1 MGLFS
6 SKKKTVVGTSVVRVI
21 EDDLL
26 PDSIKTGVTRAIF
39 QNGDLPDHIMEELT
53 GSIGLKADRMYEY
66 AKRSYVHGLPSG
78 QIVAASVG
86 TVEVGAVLA
95 TLEGRQVQVDY
106 SQLGPPNSLHIGWM
120 QAIAQF
126 GYNTVTNEL
135 VGLKAPGGL
144 PVYLDDMVVVV
155 PKAELGQ
162 YSESALEQLGVS
174 PLAGASPSRPG
185 LSPGLLNSVTGFT
198 PVEAST
204 TATEDYVRIRG
215 VWESQSAPD
224 MEGIVKKTLNT
235 VEKTI
240 PLVDAYGLANEDY
253 FHVRYLVDGV
263 PKYWMYRVGSGT
275 HPSLDALIG
284 TKPKTNGSFFPFAY
298 FRYDKK
304 SETADKTTAAYKTS
318 RKLVKYLGM
327 DYDEVAAAIDENPD
341 IKDVQQAMLIMAVP
355 ANSKDQLECRYLFS
369 FFENLHYSRGNQYKS
384 PTAGAIAQFQWG
396 DSTFLASTIVIQ
408 DKRFKLSLSNR
419 GVFKKKV
426 VGSIGA
432 IGTYTS
438 GMSTETRRQ
447 EYTDQETGQV
457 SYKNIPYKYH
467 YYRHQITE
475 SLYEELLVVDLQLR
489 YYIIDGHYTTGD
501 ETDDILLIPID
512 RSITDSYSIPDREK
526 LYSRSLHFVFNS
538 VQIIKVK
545 WYQRGLFKAL
555 IVVVAIVI
563 TILSWGTA
571 GPMVAAFTAAT
582 GVAVTSAVLMMVIN
596 LIGGFLLGQV
606 FKLFVKLVGIDLA
619 LIIAIVAATYGAYQA
634 IDAGSV
640 AGAPWAQELIQLST
654 GLSKGISDN
663 LQDMM
668 KDLVG
673 DYQQLSVMKDD
684 FAKELERTSKLLDSN
699 NHLSPFV
706 IFGESPNDFYNRT
719 IHSGNIGMNGI
730 SAISSYVDIALRL
743 PKLDETIG
751 ENTYGSI

>member
-39 QNGDLPDHIMEELT
+39 QNGDLPDHIMEELV

-95 TLEGRQVQVDY
+95 TLEGRPVQVDY

-240 PLVDAYGLANEDY
+240 PLVDTYGLANEDY

-263 PKYWMYRVGSGT
+263 PKYWMYLVGSGT

-284 TKPKTNGSFFPFAY
+284 TKPETNGSFFPFAY

-369 FFENLHYSRGNQYKS
+369 FFENLHYSKGNQYKS
-384 PTAGAIAQFQWG
+384 PTAGAIAQFQRG
-396 DSTFLASTIVIQ
+396 DSTFLVSTIVIQ

-438 GMSTETRRQ
+438 GISTETRRQ

-457 SYKNIPYKYH
+457 SYEDIPYKYH
-467 YYRHQITE
+467 YYRRQITE
-475 SLYEELLVVDLQLR
+475 SLYEELLVVGLQLR

-545 WYQRGLFKAL
+545 WYQRGLFKAIIT
-555 IVVVAIVI
+555 IVGIVI
-563 TILSWGTA
+563 AVISMQPEIAAAVLA
-571 GPMVAAFTAAT
+571 G
-582 GVAVTSAVLMMVIN
+582 TSAAYLTLALIIIEHLVIGLVL
-596 LIGGFLLGQV
+596 GAA

-619 LIIAIVAATYGAYQA
+619 FIVALIAAAYGMAQA
-634 IDAGSV
+634 LEAGSV
-640 AGAPWAQELIQLST
+640 AGAPWAQELLQVSS
-654 GLSKGISDN
+654 GLSKAIGEN
-663 LQDMM
+663 LKDMFGDLLGEFQTFDLL
-668 KDLVG
+668 KDEAT
-673 DYQQLSVMKDD
+673 K
-684 FAKELERTSKLLDSN
+684 KLEAANDLLN
-699 NHLSPFV
+699 TKNYLSPFV
-706 IFGESPNDFYNRT
+706 IFGESPDDFYNRT
-719 IHSGNIGMNGI
+719 VHSGNIGMNCI
-730 SAISSYVDIALRL
+730 SAISSYVYIALRL
-743 PKLDETIG
+743 PKLNDALG
-751 ENTYGSI
+751 E

>member
-1 MGLFS
+1 MGVFS

-21 EDDLL
+21 EDELL

-66 AKRSYVHGLPSG
+66 AKRSYIHGLPSG
-78 QIVAASVG
+78 QFVAASVG

-185 LSPGLLNSVTGFT
+185 LSPDLLNSVTGFT
-198 PVEAST
+198 PVEASM

-224 MEGIVKKTLNT
+224 GEGIVKKTLNT

-369 FFENLHYSRGNQYKS
+369 FFENLYYSRSNQYKS

-408 DKRFKLSLSNR
+408 DKRFKLSLNNR

-438 GMSTETRRQ
+438 GISTETRRQ
-447 EYTDQETGQV
+447 KYTDQETGQV
-457 SYKNIPYKYH
+457 SYINIPYKYH

-512 RSITDSYSIPDREK
+512 RSIMDSYSIPDREK

-538 VQIIKVK
+538 VQIVKVK
-545 WYQRGLFKAL
+545 WYQRGVFKA
-555 IVVVAIVI
+555 IITIVAIVI
-563 TILSWGTA
+563 AVISLQPA
-571 GPMVAAFTAAT
+571 ITAAVLA
-582 GVAVTSAVLMMVIN
+582 GTSAAYLTLALIIIEQLVIGLVL
-596 LIGGFLLGQV
+596 GAA
-606 FKLFVKLVGIDLA
+606 FKLFVKLIGIDLA
-619 LIIAIVAATYGAYQA
+619 FIIAIVAAIYGAYQA
-634 IDAGSV
+634 IEAGSV
-640 AGAPWAQELIQLST
+640 AGAPWAQELLQLSA
-654 GLSKGISDN
+654 GLTKGVSDN

-684 FAKELERTSKLLDSN
+684 FAKEMERTSKLLDSN

-719 IHSGNIGMNGI
+719 VHSGNIGMNGI

-743 PKLDETIG
+743 PKLNDTLG
-751 ENTYGSI
+751 E

>member
-1 MGLFS
+1 M
-6 SKKKTVVGTSVVRVI
+6 VRAI

-26 PDSIKTGVTRAIF
+26 PDAIKTGVTRAIF

-86 TVEVGAVLA
+86 TAEVGAVLA
-95 TLEGRQVQVDY
+95 ALEGQQVQVDY
-106 SQLGPPNSLHIGWM
+106 SHLGPPNSLHIGWM
-120 QAIAQF
+120 QTIAQF
-126 GYNTVTNEL
+126 GYNTITNEL

-215 VWESQSAPD
+215 VWESQSEPD

-284 TKPKTNGSFFPFAY
+284 TKPETNGSFFPFAY
-298 FRYDKK
+298 FRFDKK
-304 SETADKTTAAYKTS
+304 SEIADTTTAAYKTS
-318 RKLVKYLGM
+318 KKLVKYLGM

-396 DSTFLASTIVIQ
+396 DSTFLVSTIVIQ

-419 GVFKKKV
+419 GIFKKKV
-426 VGSIGA
+426 AGSIGA
-432 IGTYTS
+432 KGTYTS

-457 SYKNIPYKYH
+457 SYEAIPYKYH

-475 SLYEELLVVDLQLR
+475 SLYEEILVVDLQLR

-545 WYQRGLFKAL
+545 WYQTGLFKAIIT
-555 IVVVAIVI
+555 IVGIVI
-563 TILSWGTA
+563 AVVSMQPEIAAAVLA
-571 GPMVAAFTAAT
+571 G
-582 GVAVTSAVLMMVIN
+582 TSAAYLTLALIIIEKLVIGLVL
-596 LIGGFLLGQV
+596 GAA

-619 LIIAIVAATYGAYQA
+619 FIIAIVAATYGAYQA

-684 FAKELERTSKLLDSN
+684 FAKEMERTSKLLDSN

-719 IHSGNIGMNGI
+719 VHSGNIGMNGI
-730 SAISSYVDIALRL
+730 SAISNYVNVSLKL
-743 PKLDETIG
+743 PEFYETIG
-751 ENTYGSI
+751 T

>member
-39 QNGDLPDHIMEELT
+39 QNGNLPDHIMEELT

-66 AKRSYVHGLPSG
+66 AKRSYIHGLPSG

-162 YSESALEQLGVS
+162 YSESTLEQLGVS

-204 TATEDYVRIRG
+204 KTTEDYVRIRG

-224 MEGIVKKTLNT
+224 MEGIVKKTLNA

-384 PTAGAIAQFQWG
+384 PTAGAIARIWRG

-432 IGTYTS
+432 KGTYTC

-457 SYKNIPYKYH
+457 SYKDIPYKYH

-475 SLYEELLVVDLQLR
+475 SLYEEILVVDLQLR

-545 WYQRGLFKAL
+545 WYQTGLFKAIIT
-555 IVVVAIVI
+555 IVGIVI
-563 TILSWGTA
+563 AVISMQPEIAAAVLAGT
-571 GPMVAAFTAAT
+571 TAAYLT
-582 GVAVTSAVLMMVIN
+582 LALIIIEQLVIGLVL
-596 LIGGFLLGQV
+596 GAA

-619 LIIAIVAATYGAYQA
+619 FIIAIVAATYGAYQA

-684 FAKELERTSKLLDSN
+684 FAKEMERTSKLLDSN

-751 ENTYGSI
+751 ESNYV

>member
-6 SKKKTVVGTSVVRVI
+6 SKKKTVVGTSVMRVI

-26 PDSIKTGVTRAIF
+26 PDSVKTGVTRAIF
-39 QNGDLPDHIMEELT
+39 QNGDLPDHIMEELI

-204 TATEDYVRIRG
+204 KTTEDYVRIRG
-215 VWESQSAPD
+215 VWESPSAPD

-284 TKPKTNGSFFPFAY
+284 TEPKTNGSFFPFAY

-304 SETADKTTAAYKTS
+304 AETADKTTAAYKTS

-438 GMSTETRRQ
+438 GISTETRRQ

-457 SYKNIPYKYH
+457 SYKAIPYKYH
-467 YYRHQITE
+467 YYRQQITE
-475 SLYEELLVVDLQLR
+475 SLYEEILVVDLQLR

-512 RSITDSYSIPDREK
+512 RSITDSYSIPAREK

-545 WYQRGLFKAL
+545 WYQRGLFKA
-555 IVVVAIVI
+555 IITVVGIVI
-563 TILSWGTA
+563 AVVYMQPAIAAAVLA
-571 GPMVAAFTAAT
+571 G
-582 GVAVTSAVLMMVIN
+582 TSAAYLTLALIIIEQLVIGLVL
-596 LIGGFLLGQV
+596 GAA
-606 FKLFVKLVGIDLA
+606 FKLFVKLVGIKVAFIIA
-619 LIIAIVAATYGAYQA
+619 LIAAAYGMTEALE
-634 IDAGSV
+634 AGSI
-640 AGAPWAQELIQLST
+640 AGAPWAQELLQLSS
-654 GLSKGISDN
+654 GLSKAIGEN
-663 LQDMM
+663 LKDMFGDLLGEFQTFDLL
-668 KDLVG
+668 KDEAT
-673 DYQQLSVMKDD
+673 K
-684 FAKELERTSKLLDSN
+684 KLEAANDLLN
-699 NHLSPFV
+699 TKNYLSPFV
-706 IFGESPNDFYNRT
+706 IFGESPDDFYNRT
-719 IHSGNIGMNGI
+719 VHSGNIGMNGI

-743 PKLDETIG
+743 PKLNDSLG
-751 ENTYGSI
+751 E

>member
-39 QNGDLPDHIMEELT
+39 QNGDLPDHIMEELV

-215 VWESQSAPD
+215 VWESQTEPD
-224 MEGIVKKTLNT
+224 MEGIVKNTLNT

-240 PLVDAYGLANEDY
+240 PLVDTYGLGNEDY

-263 PKYWMYRVGSGT
+263 PKYWMYLVGSGT

-284 TKPKTNGSFFPFAY
+284 TKPETNGSFFPFAY

-396 DSTFLASTIVIQ
+396 DSTFLVSTIVIQ

-432 IGTYTS
+432 KGTYTS

-457 SYKNIPYKYH
+457 SYENIPYKYH

-475 SLYEELLVVDLQLR
+475 SLYEEILVVDLQLR

-545 WYQRGLFKAL
+545 WYQTGLFKAIIT
-555 IVVVAIVI
+555 IVGIVI
-563 TILSWGTA
+563 AVISMQPAIAAAVLA
-571 GPMVAAFTAAT
+571 G
-582 GVAVTSAVLMMVIN
+582 TSAAYLTLALIIIEHLVIGLVL
-596 LIGGFLLGQV
+596 GAA

-619 LIIAIVAATYGAYQA
+619 LIIAIVAAAYGAYQA

-640 AGAPWAQELIQLST
+640 AGAPWAQELLQLSS
-654 GLSKGISDN
+654 GLSKAIGEN
-663 LQDMM
+663 LKDMFGDLLGEFQTLDLL
-668 KDLVG
+668 KDEAT
-673 DYQQLSVMKDD
+673 K
-684 FAKELERTSKLLDSN
+684 KLEAANDLLN
-699 NHLSPFV
+699 TKNYLSPFV
-706 IFGESPNDFYNRT
+706 IFGESPDDFYNRT
-719 IHSGNIGMNGI
+719 VHSGNIGMNGI

-743 PKLDETIG
+743 PEINDTIG
-751 ENTYGSI
+751 ENTYGNF

>member
-6 SKKKTVVGTSVVRVI
+6 SKKKTVVGTSVMRVI

-39 QNGDLPDHIMEELT
+39 QNGDLPDHIMEELV

-204 TATEDYVRIRG
+204 TATKDYVRIRG
-215 VWESQSAPD
+215 VWESQSVPD

-240 PLVDAYGLANEDY
+240 PLVDTYGLANEDY

-263 PKYWMYRVGSGT
+263 PKYWMYLVGSGT

-284 TKPKTNGSFFPFAY
+284 TKPETNGSFFPFAY

-369 FFENLHYSRGNQYKS
+369 FFENLHYSKGNQYKS

-396 DSTFLASTIVIQ
+396 DSTFLVSTIVIQ

-457 SYKNIPYKYH
+457 SYQEIPYKYH

-475 SLYEELLVVDLQLR
+475 SLYEEILVVGLQLR

-545 WYQRGLFKAL
+545 WYQTGLFKAIIT
-555 IVVVAIVI
+555 IVGIVI
-563 TILSWGTA
+563 AVISMQPEIAAAVLA
-571 GPMVAAFTAAT
+571 G
-582 GVAVTSAVLMMVIN
+582 TSAAYLTLALIIIEHLVIGLVL
-596 LIGGFLLGQV
+596 GAA
-606 FKLFVKLVGIDLA
+606 FKLFVKLAGIKVAFIIA
-619 LIIAIVAATYGAYQA
+619 LIAAAYSMTEVLE
-634 IDAGSV
+634 AGSL
-640 AGAPWAQELIQLST
+640 AGAPWAQTLLQVST
-654 GLSKGISDN
+654 GLSKAIGEN
-663 LQDMM
+663 LKDMFGDLLGEFQTLNLL
-668 KDLVG
+668 KDEAT
-673 DYQQLSVMKDD
+673 K
-684 FAKELERTSKLLDSN
+684 KLEAANDLLN
-699 NHLSPFV
+699 TKNYLSPFV

-719 IHSGNIGMNGI
+719 VHAGNIGMNGI

-743 PKLDETIG
+743 PKLNDTLG
-751 ENTYGSI
+751 E

>member
-21 EDDLL
+21 EDALL
-26 PDSIKTGVTRAIF
+26 PDAIKTGVTRAIF
-39 QNGDLPDHIMEELT
+39 QNGDLSDHIMEELT

-95 TLEGRQVQVDY
+95 TLEGRQVEVDY

-135 VGLKAPGGL
+135 VSLKAPGGL

-215 VWESQSAPD
+215 VWESQTAPD

-263 PKYWMYRVGSGT
+263 PTYWMYRVGSGT

-284 TKPKTNGSFFPFAY
+284 TKPETNGSFFPFAY
-298 FRYDKK
+298 FRFDKK
-304 SETADKTTAAYKTS
+304 SEIADTTTAAYKTS
-318 RKLVKYLGM
+318 KKLVKYLGM

-384 PTAGAIAQFQWG
+384 PTAGAIAQFQLG
-396 DSTFLASTIVIQ
+396 DSTFLASTIVVQ

-419 GVFKKKV
+419 GIFKKKV

-447 EYTDQETGQV
+447 KYTDQETGQV
-457 SYKNIPYKYH
+457 SYEDIPYKYH

-475 SLYEELLVVDLQLR
+475 SLYEEILVAGLQLR

-545 WYQRGLFKAL
+545 WYQTGLFKAIIT
-555 IVVVAIVI
+555 IVGIVI
-563 TILSWGTA
+563 AVVSMQPEIAAAVLA
-571 GPMVAAFTAAT
+571 G
-582 GVAVTSAVLMMVIN
+582 TSAAYLTLALIIIEKLVIGLVL
-596 LIGGFLLGQV
+596 GAA

-619 LIIAIVAATYGAYQA
+619 FLIAIVAAAYGAYQA
-634 IDAGSV
+634 IESGSV
-640 AGAPWAQELIQLST
+640 AGAPWAQELVQLST

-673 DYQQLSVMKDD
+673 EYQQLSVMKDD

-719 IHSGNIGMNGI
+719 THSGNIGMNGI

-751 ENTYGSI
+751 ENNYV

>member
-26 PDSIKTGVTRAIF
+26 PDSIKTGVTRAFF
-39 QNGDLPDHIMEELT
+39 QNGDLPDHIMEGLV
-53 GSIGLKADRMYEY
+53 GSVGLKADRMYEY
-66 AKRSYVHGLPSG
+66 AKRSYVHGMPSG

-95 TLEGRQVQVDY
+95 TIEGRQVQVDY

-162 YSESALEQLGVS
+162 YSESVLEQLGVS

-185 LSPGLLNSVTGFT
+185 LSPDLLSSVTGFT
-198 PVEAST
+198 PVETST

-224 MEGIVKKTLNT
+224 REGTVKKTLNT

-240 PLVDAYGLANEDY
+240 PLVDTYGLANEDY

-284 TKPKTNGSFFPFAY
+284 TKPETNGSFFPFAY

-369 FFENLHYSRGNQYKS
+369 FFENLYYSKGNQYKP
-384 PTAGAIAQFQWG
+384 PTAAALAQFQWG
-396 DSTFLASTIVIQ
+396 DSTFLASAIVIQ

-426 VGSIGA
+426 AGSIGA

-438 GMSTETRRQ
+438 GLSTETRRQ
-447 EYTDQETGQV
+447 KYTDQETGQV
-457 SYKNIPYKYH
+457 SYKDIPYKCH

-475 SLYEELLVVDLQLR
+475 SLYEEIMVACLQLR

-545 WYQRGLFKAL
+545 WYQRGVFKTIITIVGIVIAVVSLQPEIAAAVLAGTSAAYLTLAL
-555 IVVVAIVI
+555 IIIENLVI
-563 TILSWGTA
+563 GLVLG
-571 GPMVAAFTAAT
+571 AA
-582 GVAVTSAVLMMVIN
+582 
-596 LIGGFLLGQV
+596 
-606 FKLFVKLVGIDLA
+606 FKLFVKLIGIDLA
-619 LIIAIVAATYGAYQA
+619 FFIAIVAALYGAYQA
-634 IDAGSV
+634 IEAGSV
-640 AGAPWAQELIQLST
+640 AGAPWAQELIRLST

-684 FAKELERTSKLLDSN
+684 FAKEMERTSKLLDSN

-719 IHSGNIGMNGI
+719 VHAGNVGMNGI
-730 SAISSYVDIALRL
+730 SAISSYVDIALKL
-743 PKLDETIG
+743 PTLDETLG
-751 ENTYGSI
+751 EDAYEISN